1 MCVAGETVSQVP
13 DAVWYFLEDQVG
25 VPRLLGH
32 ATRGLTVRRVQ
43 CYSHDC
49 LWYLVGGEV
58 RFEPP
63 TVSTR
68 AVPTTPSVNTSER
81 MVRVLGG
88 EISQ

>member
-1 MCVAGETVSQVP
+1 MLCGTSWKTKWACPG
-13 DAVWYFLEDQVG
+13 FLDL
-25 VPRLLGH
+25 LLG
-32 ATRGLTVRRVQ
+32 ALTVRRVQ

-68 AVPTTPSVNTSER
+68 AVPRYSVNTSER
-81 MVRVLGG
+81 MVIVLGG